1 MSPFG
6 PSGAAP
12 ATAKSP
18 FGASPSARKPF
29 AEPRGLSP
37 DMQPD
42 ALKEEA
48 WWKQITTTQIVS
60 STDWRHGWPEAAAC
74 CSRCLPFLDSTA
86 VPLPASLI
94 TSLLAGCARR

>member
-42 ALKEEA
+42 AVQAEA

-60 STDWRHGWPEAAAC
+60 AAGELSLAGGRC
-74 CSRCLPFLDSTA
+74 AARCSRCPCHPQILLA
-86 VPLPASLI
+86 PLPLFLPA
-94 TSLLAGCARR
+94 A